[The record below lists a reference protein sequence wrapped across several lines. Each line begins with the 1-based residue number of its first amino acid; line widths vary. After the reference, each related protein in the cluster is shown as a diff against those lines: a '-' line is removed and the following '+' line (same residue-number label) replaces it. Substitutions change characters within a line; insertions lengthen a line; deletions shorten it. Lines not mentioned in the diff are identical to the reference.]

1 MLKYLLTAGAV
12 ALSACDSRSPEEQE
26 TLTAKTSLLE
36 PYADLLKRE
45 DVVALAA
52 QHQARI
58 FPTERL
64 QSRPMGYE
72 IQEELSPTK
81 GMPIVCAAFLEEIF
95 YDSGQ
100 LIAEF
105 LVPLNSEL
113 WGAPIDKVRMRL
125 RITPEQ
131 ASEMEALLM
140 LKEELPTI
148 GVYNPNEPV
157 DPSKAN
163 AFLRMIDRH
172 LGGPDLLILAKTEEA
187 KRTQVVEFEGRAYGD
202 EVEIEPE
209 TGSRYLAAG
218 ELLKILKKLE

>member
-1 MLKYLLTAGAV
+1 MLKHLFAAGAV
-12 ALSACDSRSPEEQE
+12 AITACDSRSPEKQQTVAE
-26 TLTAKTSLLE
+26 KTGLLE
-36 PYADLLKRE
+36 PYEDLLKGE
-45 DVVALAA
+45 DVVALAT
-52 QHQARI
+52 QHQARV

-72 IQEELSPTK
+72 IQEELSPTR

-95 YDSGQ
+95 YDDGR
-100 LIAEF
+100 LTAEF

-131 ASEMEALLM
+131 ASEMEGMLS

-157 DPSKAN
+157 DPKKAD

-172 LGGPDLLILAKTEEA
+172 LGGPELLILAKTEET

-209 TGSRYLAAG
+209 TGSRYLATG
-218 ELLKILKKLE
+218 ELLSILKKLE